1 MTGERTLRDVGE
13 FAVIDRIVSNSQIP
27 VEVAEVGPGDDAA
40 VLAATD
46 GRVVA
51 CVDVLVEGRHFR
63 RDWSSAIEVGK
74 RAAAA
79 SLSDVNAMGA
89 RATSVL
95 VGLVAPADLPL
106 AWVNEMAA
114 GLTQECT
121 QAGAV
126 LAGGDTTEGD
136 AIVISVTALGSL
148 DGRAPITRAGAQP
161 GDRVAVC
168 GRLGWAAAG
177 LAVLG
182 RGFRSPKALVDAHR
196 YPQIDYDAGRR
207 AAVSGARAMIDVSD
221 GLIADLGHIARASG
235 VQIDI
240 TTEGNVAF
248 EVPEPMQAAAAAYN
262 VDARGW
268 MLTGGDDHALVAAFP
283 ADVDLPEGFVQI
295 GVVREQAGQA
305 DESSA
310 SVVTVDGSSWD
321 DGSGGPGGFT
331 HFG

>member
-13 FAVIDRIVSNSQIP
+13 FAVIDRILETFDVPAEI
-27 VEVAEVGPGDDAA
+27 AEVGPGDDAA
-40 VLAATD
+40 VLAAGD

-63 RDWSSAIEVGK
+63 RDWSSAIDVGR

-79 SLSDVNAMGA
+79 SLSDVNAMGGQ
-89 RATSVL
+89 ATSVL
-95 VGLVAPADLPL
+95 VGLVAPGDLPV

-114 GLTQECT
+114 GLTQECSA
-121 QAGAV
+121 AGAV

-148 DGRAPITRAGAQP
+148 DGRAPITRSGAQP
-161 GDRVAVC
+161 GDRIAVC

-177 LAVLG
+177 VAVLG

-196 YPQIDYDAGRR
+196 YPQIDYTAGPR
-207 AAVSGARAMIDVSD
+207 AAQAGAHAMIDVSD
-221 GLIADLGHIARASG
+221 GLIADLGHVAQASG
-235 VQIDI
+235 IDI
-240 TTEGNVAF
+240 ELTTEGNAAF

-283 ADVDLPEGFVQI
+283 AKGKLPEGFVVI
-295 GVVREQAGQA
+295 GNARERAG
-305 DESSA
+305 DDV
-310 SVVTVDGSSWD
+310 VVTVDGSLLEQ
-321 DGSGGPGGFT
+321 PGGFI
-331 HFG
+331 HFAT